1 MKTIIE
7 PFRIRTVEPIQMTT
21 REYREETLK
30 QANYNMFT
38 IRAKDV
44 LIDLLTD
51 SGTGA
56 MSTKQWAALMMGDEA
71 YAGSSSFFELEEVV
85 QELTGFEHVIPVHQG
100 RAAERILF
108 GIMGAEGKVI
118 PNNSHFDTT
127 RANIE
132 FTGTEAVDL
141 PADGALEP
149 EREILFKGNMNL
161 EALRELLE
169 KTPRERI
176 PIGLLTVTN
185 NTLGGQP
192 VSMANIKATAELY
205 HEFGIPFFLDSARFA
220 ENAFFI
226 KTREEGY
233 ADKDLRAI
241 VREMFSHAD
250 GCWVS
255 AKKDGLVNIGGL
267 LAMNDDK
274 LATHARNMLILTEG
288 FPTYGGLSGRDM
300 SALAQGLREVTDLD
314 YLTYRHASACYLAEH
329 LRELGVPSVRP
340 TGIHAVYIDAQSFL
354 PQIPATELPG
364 QRLCCELYVEG
375 GIRPVEIGTLM
386 FGKTDPATGVTSTA
400 SLELV
405 RMTFP
410 RRVYT
415 QSHFDWIIESFREIV
430 QRKDELKGFRITE
443 EAPFLRAFT
452 AKMQPME

>member
-30 QANYNMFT
+30 QADYNMFT

-71 YAGSSSFFELEEVV
+71 YAGSSSYFELEEVV
-85 QELTGFEHVIPVHQG
+85 QELTGFKHVIPVHQG

-161 EALRELLE
+161 VALRELLE

-185 NTLGGQP
+185 NSLGGQP
-192 VSMANIKATAELY
+192 VSMANIKATARALSRVR
-205 HEFGIPFFLDSARFA
+205 HPLLPRLGALR
-220 ENAFFI
+220 
-226 KTREEGY
+226 RERVLHQDPRRG
-233 ADKDLRAI
+233 LRGQG
-241 VREMFSHAD
+241 S
-250 GCWVS
+250 
-255 AKKDGLVNIGGL
+255 
-267 LAMNDDK
+267 
-274 LATHARNMLILTEG
+274 
-288 FPTYGGLSGRDM
+288 
-300 SALAQGLREVTDLD
+300 AQGDRSRDVQ
-314 YLTYRHASACYLAEH
+314 
-329 LRELGVPSVRP
+329 PSPTAAGSRP
-340 TGIHAVYIDAQSFL
+340 
-354 PQIPATELPG
+354 
-364 QRLCCELYVEG
+364 R
-375 GIRPVEIGTLM
+375 R
-386 FGKTDPATGVTSTA
+386 TA
-400 SLELV
+400 SSTSAACS
-405 RMTFP
+405 R
-410 RRVYT
+410 
-415 QSHFDWIIESFREIV
+415 
-430 QRKDELKGFRITE
+430 
-443 EAPFLRAFT
+443 
-452 AKMQPME
+452 